1 MPYTYA
7 NLKSELQPLLW
18 PQGEAEN
25 LILPH
30 NKFFTEALIEIQR
43 WADCYQYNNS
53 QLYRACSRFYTCGL
67 NVMEAPGALVQ
78 GSIANTI
85 RRLSVIDQIDPATQL
100 ESASAP
106 DQWCSRIY
114 YKQVP
119 HCELLKYQ
127 QQVASC
133 SSCGGNANFSGLFGF
148 PSGSCQKGNFPD
160 PTDAGY
166 LSAPGLPLGHH
177 YQPQTSTDSRW
188 GRSRHGVWSL
198 ERGRIYIAP
207 WLQSTE
213 TVIVEWDGIKDTW
226 DDLDLVVDNA
236 QLKRA
241 VRYYVLWNHL
251 KDYERDDAAAAQAE
265 KDWIMALRG
274 LMRDC
279 REETRVRGCEGSNA
293 RQADI
298 TIDGEPTPATLQ
310 SPGNGATGDNVP
322 GCPDIEAPEFDPPS
336 GAIVSYPTWV
346 TITSATAGAEIYFT
360 TDGSEP
366 TRASYRYT
374 LPFRLSSGY
383 NITAK
388 AFLGE
393 CPSPENASDYIDA
406 ARIAIT
412 APDLDVLCTT
422 TDRAGKWFVFTP
434 DGSPDINWQLVF
446 EFAEGSVVKQLE
458 MYETDENGLW
468 TSGRSWATQ
477 YEIFPVERLGAGF
490 NSYPLVLD
498 DGGQINSAYTS
509 NLNEAGD
516 GPHVW
521 ELFGESV
528 GVASSGKF
536 YKLIIELTNG
546 QKFYATH
553 KIDCDPPDDTCADV
567 VVEGGEFSVAVTVG
581 SEIGSDGATVPAF
594 TVTLTWIASGE
605 DWILGNVE
613 AVSSNGGVVTPDMGA
628 LVPGGLYQPGDRVD
642 LSQIS
647 VNGIIGSGVCVTM
660 PPLTPPDPPP
670 PTTTPGTT
678 TTTTTE
684 AQDPCTSIPVS
695 MSCTLVSSVG
705 ACDYFEG
712 YNLLVTRVLSN
723 GFYRYEG
730 NIVIQFPDCPSPGSG
745 TDVSA
750 SISIV
755 KDNPAHPG
763 MWFFTLTFL
772 EATPSG
778 CTSVEGECGSSAD
791 CSAPYQYSD
800 PLSPSYYPFVNDL
813 SGCGIGTFI
822 LELI

>member
-67 NVMEAPGALVQ
+67 NVMEAPGALVA

-85 RRLSVIDQIDPATQL
+85 RRLSVIDQIDPATRL
-100 ESASAP
+100 ESAAAP

-148 PSGSCQKGNFPD
+148 PGASCQKGNFPT
-160 PTDAGY
+160 PTDAEY
-166 LSAPGLPLGHH
+166 LADPGLPLGHH
-177 YQPQTSTDSRW
+177 YQPQASTDSRW

-213 TVIVEWDGIKDTW
+213 TVIVEWDGIKDIW
-226 DDLDLVVDNA
+226 DDLDIVVDNA

-251 KDYERDDAAAAQAE
+251 KDYERDDVAAAQAE

-310 SPGNGATGDNVP
+310 PPGNGATGDNVP
-322 GCPDIEAPEFDPPS
+322 GCPDIEAPEFDPPA

-366 TRASYRYT
+366 TRASYRYEV
-374 LPFRLSSGY
+374 PFRLASGY

-388 AFLGE
+388 AFLGV
-393 CPSPENASDYIDA
+393 CPSPENSSDYIDA
-406 ARIAIT
+406 ATIAVT

-422 TDRAGKWFVFTP
+422 TDRAGKWFIFTP
-434 DGSPDINWQLVF
+434 DGSADINWRLEF
-446 EFAEGSVVKQLE
+446 AFAEGSIVKQLE
-458 MYETDENGLW
+458 MYETDDDGLW

-477 YEIFPVERLGAGF
+477 YEIYPLERSGAAF
-490 NSYPLVLD
+490 QSYPLVLD
-498 DGGQINSAYTS
+498 DGGQINSAYTA
-509 NLNEAGD
+509 NLNEPGD
-516 GPHVW
+516 GPHLW
-521 ELFGESV
+521 DLFGESV
-528 GVASSGKF
+528 GVASNGKF

-546 QKFYATH
+546 QKFYVTH
-553 KIDCDPPDDTCADV
+553 KIECDPDDATSGCIELESADGEVTYSFNIGTKLGPDGTIVPAVVVTGTWVVFVLDGQWILGQVSAVGADGESVTLTGITAGVKYAPGDV
-567 VVEGGEFSVAVTVG
+567 VVL
-581 SEIGSDGATVPAF
+581 SEVSANG
-594 TVTLTWIASGE
+594 
-605 DWILGNVE
+605 ILGDGGCVILP
-613 AVSSNGGVVTPDMGA
+613 ALPPVS
-628 LVPGGLYQPGDRVD
+628 
-642 LSQIS
+642 
-647 VNGIIGSGVCVTM
+647 
-660 PPLTPPDPPP
+660 
-670 PTTTPGTT
+670 TTTQGSTTATT
-678 TTTTTE
+678 TQ
-684 AQDPCTSIPVS
+684 APQDPCSDTPVS
-695 MSCTLVSSVG
+695 LSCTLVSSVG

-712 YNLLVTRVLSN
+712 YNLLVSRVLTN
-723 GFYRYEG
+723 GLYRYEG
-730 NIVIQFPDCPSPGSG
+730 SIVIQFPDCPSPGQG
-745 TDVSA
+745 TDVNA
-750 SISIV
+750 EISIV
-755 KDNPAHPG
+755 KDDPSHPG
-763 MWFFTLTFL
+763 VWFFTLTFL

-778 CTSVEGECGSSAD
+778 CTSVSGECGSSAD
-791 CSAPYQYSD
+791 CSPPYQYSS
-800 PLSPSYYPFVNDL
+800 PNSPSYYPFNNDL
-813 SGCGIGTFI
+813 SGCGVGTFI

>member
-67 NVMEAPGALVQ
+67 NVMEAPGALVA

-85 RRLSVIDQIDPATQL
+85 RRLSVIDQIDPATRL
-100 ESASAP
+100 ESAAAP

-148 PSGSCQKGNFPD
+148 PGASCQKGNFPT
-160 PTDAGY
+160 PTDAEY
-166 LSAPGLPLGHH
+166 LADPGLPLGHH
-177 YQPQTSTDSRW
+177 YQPQASTDSRW

-213 TVIVEWDGIKDTW
+213 TVIVEWDGIKDIW
-226 DDLDLVVDNA
+226 DDLDIVVDNA

-251 KDYERDDAAAAQAE
+251 KDYERDDVAAAQAE

-310 SPGNGATGDNVP
+310 PPGNGATGDNVP
-322 GCPDIEAPEFDPPS
+322 GCPDIEAPEFDPPA

-366 TRASYRYT
+366 TRASYRYEV
-374 LPFRLSSGY
+374 PFRLASGY

-388 AFLGE
+388 AFLGV
-393 CPSPENASDYIDA
+393 CPSPENSSDYIDA
-406 ARIAIT
+406 ATIAVT

-422 TDRAGKWFVFTP
+422 TDRAGKWFIFTP
-434 DGSPDINWQLVF
+434 DGSADINWRLEF
-446 EFAEGSVVKQLE
+446 AFAEGSIVKQLE
-458 MYETDENGLW
+458 MYETDDDGLW

-477 YEIFPVERLGAGF
+477 YEIYPLERSGAAF
-490 NSYPLVLD
+490 QSYPLVLD
-498 DGGQINSAYTS
+498 DGGQINNAYTA
-509 NLNEAGD
+509 NLNEPGD
-516 GPHVW
+516 GPHLW
-521 ELFGESV
+521 DLFGESV
-528 GVASSGKF
+528 GVASNGKF

-546 QKFYATH
+546 QKFYVTH
-553 KIDCDPPDDTCADV
+553 KIECDTDDATGCIELVESGGEVTYSFNIGTKLGSDGTIVPAVVVTGTWVVFVLDNQWILGQVSAVGADGRSVTLDGFVAGVKYAPGDV
-567 VVEGGEFSVAVTVG
+567 VVL
-581 SEIGSDGATVPAF
+581 SEVSANG
-594 TVTLTWIASGE
+594 
-605 DWILGNVE
+605 ILGD
-613 AVSSNGGVVTPDMGA
+613 GGCVVLPA
-628 LVPGGLYQPGDRVD
+628 LPP
-642 LSQIS
+642 
-647 VNGIIGSGVCVTM
+647 VT
-660 PPLTPPDPPP
+660 
-670 PTTTPGTT
+670 TTTPGTT
-678 TTTTTE
+678 TEGTTTTGTTS
-684 AQDPCTSIPVS
+684 ANPCDATPCTQSVLFKYLLPDGTVDFSLQLDYKDALGICYYEAAYTDPNNPGVDYS
-695 MSCTLVSSVG
+695 MQLTYIDSPLDPHYGEWFLYDTMPSHANYYGSFGIG
-705 ACDYFEG
+705 ACPYG
-712 YNLLVTRVLSN
+712 CYAYYGGGGGCAAL
-723 GFYRYEG
+723 
-730 NIVIQFPDCPSPGSG
+730 I
-745 TDVSA
+745 
-750 SISIV
+750 
-755 KDNPAHPG
+755 
-763 MWFFTLTFL
+763 
-772 EATPSG
+772 EA
-778 CTSVEGECGSSAD
+778 V
-791 CSAPYQYSD
+791 
-800 PLSPSYYPFVNDL
+800 
-813 SGCGIGTFI
+813 
-822 LELI
+822 

>member
-1 MPYTYA
+1 VPYTYA

-53 QLYRACSRFYTCGL
+53 QLYRACSRFYNCGL
-67 NVMEAPGALVQ
+67 NVMEAPGALVA

-100 ESASAP
+100 ESAAAP

-148 PSGSCQKGNFPD
+148 PGASCQKGNFPT
-160 PTDAGY
+160 PTDAEY
-166 LSAPGLPLGHH
+166 LASPALPLGHH
-177 YQPQTSTDSRW
+177 YQPQASTDSRW

-198 ERGRIYIAP
+198 ERGRIYLAP

-213 TVIVEWDGIKDTW
+213 TVIVEWDGIKADW

-251 KDYERDDAAAAQAE
+251 KDYERDDVAAAQAE

-310 SPGNGATGDNVP
+310 SPGNGATGDGVP
-322 GCPDIEAPEFDPPS
+322 GCPDIEAPEFDPPA
-336 GAIVSYPTWV
+336 GAIVTYPTWV
-346 TITSATAGAEIYFT
+346 TITSATDGADIYFT
-360 TDGSEP
+360 TDGTEP

-374 LPFRLSSGY
+374 GPFQLASGY

-388 AFLGE
+388 AFLGV
-393 CPSPENASDYIDA
+393 CPSPENSSDYIDA
-406 ARIAIT
+406 ATVAVS
-412 APDLDVLCTT
+412 APVLDVLCTT

-434 DGSPDINWQLVF
+434 DGSSDINWQLD
-446 EFAEGSVVKQLE
+446 FAFADGAVVKQLE
-458 MYETDENGLW
+458 MYETDSDGLW
-468 TSGRSWATQ
+468 TTGRSWATQ
-477 YEIFPVERLGAGF
+477 YEIFPVENLGVAF
-490 NSYPLVLD
+490 QSYPLVLD
-498 DGGQINSAYTS
+498 DGGQINSAYTD
-509 NLNEAGD
+509 NLNEPGD
-516 GPHVW
+516 GPHTW

-528 GVASSGKF
+528 GVVSNGKF

-546 QKFYATH
+546 QKFYVTH
-553 KIDCDPPDDTCADV
+553 KIECDPPDATSGCTVLEANSNNELSYSFNIGSKLGPDGTIVPAVVVTGTWVVFVLDGQWILGQVNAVSSDGSSVSLSEVGFTPGTKYAPGDV
-567 VVEGGEFSVAVTVG
+567 VVLSGVSANGIVGDGSCVVLPELPAVT
-581 SEIGSDGATVPAF
+581 
-594 TVTLTWIASGE
+594 
-605 DWILGNVE
+605 
-613 AVSSNGGVVTPDMGA
+613 
-628 LVPGGLYQPGDRVD
+628 
-642 LSQIS
+642 
-647 VNGIIGSGVCVTM
+647 
-660 PPLTPPDPPP
+660 
-670 PTTTPGTT
+670 TTAGTT
-678 TTTTTE
+678 TEGTTTATTTE
-684 AQDPCTSIPVS
+684 APPPSPAIVWLNIQGFGNLDVFNGTWVVLTRPDLIFNDTFVGQYSTTPDTYALANVTGGSVS
-695 MSCTLVSSVG
+695 VDFTISAHG
-705 ACDYFEG
+705 AVPSTNYSTG
-712 YNLLVTRVLSN
+712 VLSPPP
-723 GFYRYEG
+723 
-730 NIVIQFPDCPSPGSG
+730 QFFPVWTLALYDDG
-745 TDVSA
+745 THA
-750 SISIV
+750 WI
-755 KDNPAHPG
+755 
-763 MWFFTLTFL
+763 
-772 EATPSG
+772 
-778 CTSVEGECGSSAD
+778 
-791 CSAPYQYSD
+791 
-800 PLSPSYYPFVNDL
+800 
-813 SGCGIGTFI
+813 
-822 LELI
+822 